1 MNENENEIVL
11 LSKNDLTIGDKFSR
25 KLNFA
30 ISQN

>member
-11 LSKNDLTIGDKFSR
+11 LSKNDLTIEYKFSR